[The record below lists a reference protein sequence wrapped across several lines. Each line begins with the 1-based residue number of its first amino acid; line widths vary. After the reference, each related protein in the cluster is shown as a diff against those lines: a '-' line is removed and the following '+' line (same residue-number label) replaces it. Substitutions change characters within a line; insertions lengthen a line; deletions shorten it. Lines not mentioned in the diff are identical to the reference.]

1 MSIFVFIIPEE
12 KTDVGEQ
19 QEELKGDLAEVASQ
33 ADVSH
38 ASPPTEDKEPT
49 QNQET
54 LKDVIPPETQ
64 QPVCQPS
71 PARTHSGRGRPPK
84 TTVVT
89 AQKKTSV
96 KKEEEKAAQNAPG
109 SQGDPSDTDY
119 TPSKDINIT

>member
-1 MSIFVFIIPEE
+1 MTSPA
-12 KTDVGEQ
+12 G
-19 QEELKGDLAEVASQ
+19 
-33 ADVSH
+33 VSH

-54 LKDVIPPETQ
+54 LKEEIPPETQ

-71 PARTHSGRGRPPK
+71 PARTHSGRGRPSK
-84 TTVVT
+84 TTIVT

-96 KKEEEKAAQNAPG
+96 KKDEEKAAQNAPG
-109 SQGDPSDTDY
+109 FQDDPSDTDY